1 MNAKKMLTAAVAAIG
16 MIGAMVAQA
25 DEPNRTMG
33 EYTDDKVLHTK
44 VWAALTED
52 KTAEARE
59 INLEVYKGVVQLN
72 GFVDNE
78 KEKARAEEIA
88 KGVAGVK
95 GVENNLALKGDKKT
109 TGEAMDDSALTAKV
123 KTALAE
129 DSTTKAHEIKV
140 ATRQGVVQLSGFVD
154 SAAQKDAAGKVAG
167 AVSGVKSVQNNLS
180 VRQ

>member
-1 MNAKKMLTAAVAAIG
+1 MNAKTMMAAAVAAFG
-16 MIGAMVAQA
+16 LLGAFGAVA
-25 DEPNRTMG
+25 DDPKRTMG

-52 KTAEARE
+52 KTADASE

-72 GFVDNE
+72 GFVDNDT
-78 KEKARAEEIA
+78 EKARAEEVA
-88 KGVAGVK
+88 RGVSGVK
-95 GVENNLALKGDKKT
+95 GVENNLALKGDSKT
-109 TGEAMDDSALTAKV
+109 AGEAMDDSALTAKV
-123 KTALAE
+123 KSALID
-129 DSTTKAHEIKV
+129 DSSTKAHDIKV
-140 ATRQGVVQLSGFVD
+140 ETRQGVVQLSGFVD

>member
-1 MNAKKMLTAAVAAIG
+1 MKAKSMMAVAMAAFG
-16 MIGAMVAQA
+16 LLGASGALA
-25 DEPNRTMG
+25 DESKRTMG
-33 EYTDDKVLHTK
+33 EYTDDKLLHTK

-52 KTAEARE
+52 KSADASE

-72 GFVDNE
+72 GFVDDD
-78 KEKARAEEIA
+78 KEKARAEEVA
-88 KGVAGVK
+88 KGVSGVK

-123 KTALAE
+123 KSALID
-129 DSTTKAHEIKV
+129 DSTTKAHDIKV
-140 ATRQGVVQLSGFVD
+140 ETRQGVVQLSGFVD
-154 SAAQKDAAGKVAG
+154 DAAQKDAAGKVAG